1 MINMLK
7 AIVSEMKRANDIKE
21 RELKLREEQWED
33 SKLSWYMKQDRYP
46 PHLQYGATI
55 TCCQEPQASNNSI
68 AGYGTNIW

>member
-55 TCCQEPQASNNSI
+55 T
-68 AGYGTNIW
+68 